1 MKTEPDVL
9 IVGGGVIGICSA
21 YYLAEQ
27 GASVSLV
34 EMNEVA
40 SGCSRSN
47 AGLIVPSY
55 IIPLASPGVLSQ
67 GLKWMLKS
75 DSPFYIRPRLN
86 LSLVQW
92 LWRFRKAC
100 GSRKMPRA
108 MQALHELSS
117 ASSGLFQDL
126 IAKES
131 LACDYRQDGWLMV
144 YKTRT
149 GLNKALEEAR
159 LLERYSVEMKLL
171 SADETIA
178 MEPMLKSD
186 ISGGIFY
193 PEDSHLDPAKFAHAV
208 ADTLSKKGVE
218 IHEHTEAIEFET
230 SSKFIEAVRTTAG
243 VLRPKQVLLAAGSWS
258 SGLGR
263 KLGLS
268 LALQP
273 GKGYSVS
280 IKRPEPCPRIPLYLS
295 ETKVAVTP
303 LDDTLRFGGTLEFVG
318 MDFGLNERRVNA
330 IKRAAGE
337 YLGRMENLESGEIW
351 SGLRPCS
358 PDGLPLIGRS
368 RALENLIVA
377 TGHGM
382 LGISLAPIT
391 GKLVSKLPVDSPRI
405 LISLPY
411 LWPDLG
417 VDITGPKPAR
427 NSDAHLLRPPETTGM
442 ITWDGQRRL

>member
-9 IVGGGVIGICSA
+9 IVGGGAIGICSA

-40 SGCSRSN
+40 SGCSQAN

-75 DSPFYIRPRLN
+75 DSPFYIKPRFD
-86 LSLVQW
+86 LSLIQW
-92 LWRFRKAC
+92 LWRFRRAC
-100 GSRKMPRA
+100 GSRRMPGA
-108 MQALHELSS
+108 MQALRELSS

-131 LACDYRQDGWLMV
+131 LACEYRRRGWLMV
-144 YKTRT
+144 YKTDT
-149 GLNKALEEAR
+149 GLNKARKEAR
-159 LLERYSVEMKLL
+159 LLEHYNVETRLL
-171 SADETIA
+171 STDETIA
-178 MEPMLKSD
+178 MEPMLKPD
-186 ISGGIFY
+186 ISGGVFY
-193 PEDSHLDPAKFAHAV
+193 PEDSHLDPAKFVRAV

-218 IHEHTEAIEFET
+218 IHEHTEAIEFEN
-230 SSKFIEAVRTTAG
+230 SRKSIEAVRTTAG
-243 VLRPKQVLLAAGSWS
+243 VFRPKQVLLAAGSWS
-258 SGLGR
+258 PALGR

-280 IKRPEPCPRIPLYLS
+280 IKKPDPCPRIPLYLS
-295 ETKVAVTP
+295 ETKVAVTT

-318 MDFGLNERRVNA
+318 MDFRLNERRVNA
-330 IKRAAGE
+330 IKHAAGE
-337 YLGRMENLESGEIW
+337 YLARMESLESGEIW

-368 RALENLIVA
+368 REFGNLMVA

-391 GKLVSKLPVDSPRI
+391 GKL
-405 LISLPY
+405 ISQLAGG
-411 LWPDLG
+411 LTPDIGL
-417 VDITGPKPAR
+417 TPLSLAR
-427 NSDAHLLRPPETTGM
+427 FGC
-442 ITWDGQRRL
+442 

>member
-1 MKTEPDVL
+1 MNPEPDVL
-9 IVGGGVIGICSA
+9 IVGGGAIGVCSA

-34 EMNEVA
+34 EMKEVA

-75 DSPFYIRPRLN
+75 DSPFYIKPRLD
-86 LSLVQW
+86 LSLFHW

-100 GSRKMPRA
+100 GLRRMPGA
-108 MQALHELSS
+108 MQTLRELIS
-117 ASSGLFQDL
+117 ASSRLFQDL
-126 IAKES
+126 IVKES
-131 LACDYRQDGWLMV
+131 LACGYRHRGWLMV
-144 YKTRT
+144 YKTDR
-149 GLNKALEEAR
+149 GINKAREEAR
-159 LLERYSVEMKLL
+159 LLQHYNVEARLL
-171 SADETIA
+171 SKDETIA
-178 MEPMLKSD
+178 MEPMLKPD

-193 PEDSHLDPAKFAHAV
+193 PEDSHLDPAKFVRAV

-230 SSKFIEAVRTTAG
+230 SRNSIVAVRTTAG
-243 VLRPKQVLLAAGSWS
+243 IFRPKQVLLAAGSWS
-258 SGLGR
+258 SALGR
-263 KLGLS
+263 KLSMS

-280 IKRPEPCPRIPLYLS
+280 IKKPDPCPGIPLYLS

-318 MDFGLNERRVNA
+318 MDFCQNERRVNA
-330 IKRAAGE
+330 IKHAAGE
-337 YLGRMENLESGEIW
+337 YLARMENLESGEIW

-358 PDGLPLIGRS
+358 PDGLPLIGRNRS
-368 RALENLIVA
+368 LNNFIVA

-391 GKLVSKLPVDSPRI
+391 GKL
-405 LISLPY
+405 ISQLACSQV
-411 LWPDLG
+411 PDI
-417 VDITGPKPAR
+417 DITPVSLAR
-427 NSDAHLLRPPETTGM
+427 FRY
-442 ITWDGQRRL
+442 